1 MMEKILLGVLYV
13 SGWLILCKCRQYH
26 FVSQPLTWH
35 EAASYCSTQYTGL
48 AVTEDTNEM
57 NQLKKRV
64 SSADYKSVVWIDL
77 YTHISYYKKSY
88 REDDF
93 IKESQK
99 IEMAP
104 FFVSFFCL
112 SISLNGVRWNYNCS
126 MEHPFICYNGTNL
139 LSPEYVFVNESMDFF
154 RALRYCRENFT
165 ELTRTWN
172 EDVQTLVPNGTEA
185 WVDTIRHV
193 HNHWRT
199 SFGYWDD
206 FPQTF
211 DSEDQLCGVA
221 DLQRSGKWRLLPCE
235 TKLPF
240 ACYSNLQSND
250 TEKEVKQKVINFKLK
265 IDDASLNVNDSAV
278 KADLLK
284 KLQDKLNET
293 GVSGVTLKWR
303 EQPDGEVFH
312 KEGGNS
318 QKEEKKT

>member
-1 MMEKILLGVLYV
+1 MSQV
-13 SGWLILCKCRQYH
+13 SEFSTFSSAYCCDVSTSHGHYFVIGWLILSKCRQYH

-126 MEHPFICYNGTNL
+126 MEHPFICYNGEHALKHSCYCGYCCFGGFL
-139 LSPEYVFVNESMDFF
+139 L
-154 RALRYCRENFT
+154 
-165 ELTRTWN
+165 
-172 EDVQTLVPNGTEA
+172 
-185 WVDTIRHV
+185 
-193 HNHWRT
+193 
-199 SFGYWDD
+199 
-206 FPQTF
+206 
-211 DSEDQLCGVA
+211 
-221 DLQRSGKWRLLPCE
+221 
-235 TKLPF
+235 
-240 ACYSNLQSND
+240 
-250 TEKEVKQKVINFKLK
+250 
-265 IDDASLNVNDSAV
+265 
-278 KADLLK
+278 
-284 KLQDKLNET
+284 
-293 GVSGVTLKWR
+293 
-303 EQPDGEVFH
+303 
-312 KEGGNS
+312 
-318 QKEEKKT
+318 